1 MAMSKPLLTEFGIHH
16 RMESCG
22 QSNTI
27 NFSLTCNSQ
36 DDSLLVATGGQ
47 DHLIRVWKLIEV
59 TANGNKPENDQSEIK
74 LKEVVFEVGERDANC
89 SGSRSKM
96 SARVETILS
105 GHEDR
110 VTDLNFFTG
119 SDTQALRLLSSSMD
133 KTMIVWKPSSENEGK
148 L

>member
-1 MAMSKPLLTEFGIHH
+1 M
-16 RMESCG
+16 
-22 QSNTI
+22 
-27 NFSLTCNSQ
+27 
-36 DDSLLVATGGQ
+36 ATGGQ

-59 TANGNKPENDQSEIK
+59 SANGSKPENDKSEIK
-74 LKEVVFEVGERDANC
+74 LKEVVFEVGERDDT
-89 SGSRSKM
+89 GGTRSKM

-110 VTDLNFFTG
+110 VTGLNLFTD

-148 L
+148 QNNSI